1 MGVDAGVEY
10 GAGDARGVVR
20 NGEGADV
27 AKVLRIGE
35 RRGRVAD
42 GGEGASL
49 EEERGQEGD
58 RGSQAVAS
66 LLRPIA
72 DRCGRACFPMA

>member
-1 MGVDAGVEY
+1 MRE
-10 GAGDARGVVR
+10 
-20 NGEGADV
+20 GEGADV

-42 GGEGASL
+42 GGEGAGL

-58 RGSQAVAS
+58 GGLQAVAS
-66 LLRPIA
+66 LLWPIA
-72 DRCGRACFPMA
+72 DRCGRDCFPMA